1 MAMYG
6 SVMRARVK
14 AGRRADFERLA
25 AEVAPGHH
33 DHGLVS
39 FELAWE
45 EADPDRFL
53 AIIHFRDRD
62 SYLRNAERPETDS
75 DFRKELELLDGE
87 PEWIDVE
94 YGLSLTRAPT
104 TA

>member
-1 MAMYG
+1 M
-6 SVMRARVK
+6 
-14 AGRRADFERLA
+14 
-25 AEVAPGHH
+25 
-33 DHGLVS
+33 S